1 MPGTVHV
8 VPARRSVLR
17 AGMVAALLFLLGPGP
32 IGAQV
37 SGRPAETDLRI
48 EWSPSEDRRGRP
60 IVSGYIYNQRAGS
73 YATGVRLRVEALDAT
88 GQVVGSTIGYVL
100 GDVPPSNRSYFEVRA
115 PAKSPSYRVTI
126 ESFVWRAY
134 GAGGG

>member
-32 IGAQV
+32 VGAQV
-37 SGRPAETDLRI
+37 SGRPSETDLRI

-73 YATGVRLRVEALDAT
+73 YATGVDALPAIAEGGAAPRT
-88 GQVVGSTIGYVL
+88 GNSQPWSSPTIG
-100 GDVPPSNRSYFEVRA
+100 F
-115 PAKSPSYRVTI
+115 RVACLVKA
-126 ESFVWRAY
+126 S
-134 GAGGG
+134 G